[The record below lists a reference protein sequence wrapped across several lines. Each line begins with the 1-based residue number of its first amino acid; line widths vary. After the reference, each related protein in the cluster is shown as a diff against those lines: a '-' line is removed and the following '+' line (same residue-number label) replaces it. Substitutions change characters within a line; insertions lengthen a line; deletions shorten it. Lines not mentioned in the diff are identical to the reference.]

1 MAGGQS
7 ATVKGKHFASIIIV
21 TVLTC
26 AFVWVR
32 LQIVSI
38 SYDINELGKQ
48 ERLIRDECNALSL
61 QVNEAKSPVRLE
73 RIARTKLG
81 MQPPRPDQ
89 NIILSHEAT
98 RQ

>member
-1 MAGGQS
+1 MR
-7 ATVKGKHFASIIIV
+7 GKHFAAIILGTIV
-21 TVLTC
+21 TC

-48 ERLIRDECNALSL
+48 ERQIRDECNAITLKI
-61 QVNEAKSPVRLE
+61 NEAKSPQKLE
-73 RIARTKLG
+73 QIARVKFG

-89 NIILSHEAT
+89 NIVLGGK
-98 RQ
+98 